1 MKLVDQLKNRLM
13 YPAAYTYIAWQ
24 SNLSKIKSWGKKDQ
38 VRFAQ
43 PYAGQKI
50 MLMALY
56 QKGRIR
62 DDVVAAM
69 SAARALGIY
78 VIGVNTLKLG
88 SPDDYSEVM
97 DCYIERYNFG
107 RDFGSYKSGFSYI
120 YANSI
125 AEKCPRLLMINDSLF
140 FSKKYISSFL
150 QDMLIEDAEVLGAT
164 ENFEIEHHLGSFC
177 IAMNGSILN
186 HKKLKSYWKGYKCS
200 DVRPLVIK
208 TGEMKLSKVLRG
220 AVSCSEGFR
229 SLYDTARVAQVLQ
242 SNPVILD
249 SVADLSRNSTRVDW
263 SRFSFSTISSH
274 IFDKYLHSSA
284 TIADVD
290 VKMQVRE
297 LSAMH
302 LMCVTTV
309 AEYQA
314 FMLDAT
320 SNASNASNV
329 SNVSMHLT
337 ATVRAEVIAHFIDCF
352 SQGSQIH
359 QNNTFLHSIGLPIIK
374 LDGIYRGM
382 FNSRDIEKLTE
393 DLDADQQDSF
403 RRIMYSRPFGGSVLT
418 GWKLAAFMRGLI

>member
-24 SNLSKIKSWGKKDQ
+24 SNLSKIKSWGKKNQ

-125 AEKCPRLLMINDSLF
+125 AEKCPRLLMINDSVF
-140 FSKKYISSFL
+140 FSKKHIVNFIK
-150 QDMLIEDAEVLGAT
+150 DMFVDDVEALGAT
-164 ENFEIEHHLGSFC
+164 ENFEVEHHLGSFC
-177 IAMNGSILN
+177 IAIDGAVLN
-186 HKKLKSYWKGYKCS
+186 NKKLKSYWKKFTCT
-200 DVRPLVIK
+200 DVRPVVIK
-208 TGEMKLSKVLRG
+208 IGEMDLSKVLKKI
-220 AVSCSEGFR
+220 VTSPDKFR
-229 SLYDTARVAQVLQ
+229 SLYDVTHVAQTLHSSPELVDE
-242 SNPVILD
+242 I
-249 SVADLSRNSTRVDW
+249 ATLSRKSNLLHW
-263 SRFSFSTISSH
+263 QRFSFSDVLKNFISS
-274 IFDKYLHSSA
+274 YLHSTAS
-284 TIADVD
+284 IAGVD
-290 VKMQVRE
+290 ISVE
-297 LSAMH
+297 
-302 LMCVTTV
+302 
-309 AEYQA
+309 
-314 FMLDAT
+314 
-320 SNASNASNV
+320 ASNLAALNIQYASSVGEFERFLCGSLNSV
-329 SNVSMHLT
+329 EGLEEALSRTL
-337 ATVRAEVIAHFIDCF
+337 RAEVVSHFVNCF
-352 SQGSQIH
+352 SEGSQIH
-359 QNNTFLHSIGLPIIK
+359 QSNIFLHKIGLPIIK
-374 LDGIYRGM
+374 LDGMYRGM

-393 DLDADQQDSF
+393 DLDADQQEDF